1 MSNENRLEKK
11 YERLDLSSNLNNN
24 NLRDLYT
31 LKKSFKYVLE
41 KYNENNDYSYII
53 SQLKSIRQEL
63 IIQKIK
69 DNFVIEVYEKSVEL
83 SIENND
89 IPNFNVSISYLI
101 NDLYPFIP
109 NKNFIKFYRYYLI
122 YNSIYD
128 IKDLSVILKT
138 NNFKENKKELKDI
151 LNIIKI
157 INEKNYIKLIVEIS
171 KLKSEKEKKLFEN
184 YFPKIKLLSLILMCY
199 GYFTTIPIKFI
210 QEKLL
215 FKNEKT
221 CVNFLKENNAILDE
235 EEKNFLCRNSIKNL
249 LDNKLLIIVE

>member
-69 DNFVIEVYEKSVEL
+69 DNFCIEVYEKSVEL

-89 IPNFNVSISYLI
+89 IPNFNISISYLI
-101 NDLYPFIP
+101 NDLY
-109 NKNFIKFYRYYLI
+109 
-122 YNSIYD
+122 
-128 IKDLSVILKT
+128 
-138 NNFKENKKELKDI
+138 
-151 LNIIKI
+151 
-157 INEKNYIKLIVEIS
+157 
-171 KLKSEKEKKLFEN
+171 
-184 YFPKIKLLSLILMCY
+184 
-199 GYFTTIPIKFI
+199 
-210 QEKLL
+210 
-215 FKNEKT
+215 
-221 CVNFLKENNAILDE
+221 
-235 EEKNFLCRNSIKNL
+235 
-249 LDNKLLIIVE
+249 